1 MSYRGIYLLN
11 TLTKLFEGL
20 MEARLSKFTELNNT
34 LTPSQQGSQITRQT
48 HDAVYALIHTI
59 QERPNTDSPAT
70 AVPSTLLLPTHS
82 STENALV

>member
-1 MSYRGIYLLN
+1 MQ
-11 TLTKLFEGL
+11 
-20 MEARLSKFTELNNT
+20 ARLFKFTELNDT